1 MAPKKGASRDVANS
15 RSRAGMTSKVSGN
28 SSRKGIAA
36 GPSGANSA
44 GAQVKVIWPPGP
56 NGRDMTPMPLLAPL
70 VKAEP
75 GAGAKEDDASAP
87 AGRRA
92 CLLYTSPSPRD

>member
-1 MAPKKGASRDVANS
+1 MAPKKGAGASATNS

-75 GAGAKEDDASAP
+75 GAGARSG
-87 AGRRA
+87 AGKKKT
-92 CLLYTSPSPRD
+92 Y